1 MGFDPSIT
9 LATSHVDAGSSIDL
23 GGAAVEVGPAD
34 RARFADETNQLEL
47 RLAII
52 DARFDR
58 LASRPDDAYRAFRRD
73 TLARARD
80 LAARA
85 HLLETARQIGS
96 GERRRVAA
104 LLVTLRSRVV
114 ALDQRHDELGDRRRR
129 A

>member
-1 MGFDPSIT
+1 MGFDSPAA
-9 LATSHVDAGSSIDL
+9 LAGTDLSSAG
-23 GGAAVEVGPAD
+23 GVTAGD

-85 HLLETARQIGS
+85 HVLESAGLIGPS
-96 GERRRVAA
+96 ERRRVAA
-104 LLVTLRSRVV
+104 LLVTLRARVV
-114 ALDQRHDELGDRRRR
+114 ALDRRHDEFGDRRR